1 MKSTQFPKVNVH
13 LPGVNLNSIVTFV
26 FLFNLHGGF
35 VQSVILKL
43 SENGCG
49 PPETKSHRNYTVI
62 IYSYH
67 LISLNELHYYK
78 NNMES

>member
-1 MKSTQFPKVNVH
+1 VNVH

-26 FLFNLHGGF
+26 FLFNLQGGF

-49 PPETKSHRNYTVI
+49 PPETKNTQ
-62 IYSYH
+62 
-67 LISLNELHYYK
+67 ELYCDHIFVPFNK
-78 NNMES
+78 PKRAALLQE